1 MVANCRK
8 KRYYFWSTF
17 QHYVCVNISSHIM
30 FVVESQI
37 YLTAEINELCH
48 KYGSEYAL
56 SFTCCYDIDER
67 IIGKL
72 DLEAQVL
79 IIY

>member
-1 MVANCRK
+1 
-8 KRYYFWSTF
+8 
-17 QHYVCVNISSHIM
+17 M
-30 FVVESQI
+30 FVVERQI

-72 DLEAQVL
+72 DLEVRVL